1 MKHEQAKKVAD
12 DALKAL
18 SAHLQQGR
26 SDGLKAYLAAMARFH
41 QYSFGNIMLIASQ
54 QPEATHVAGYRA
66 WQKLG
71 RQVRKGEK
79 AIVIIAPVVRKR
91 QDDEPRQDGDSD
103 RYVAGFRAA
112 HVFDIAQTEGEALPE
127 IRSVNG
133 STNGYLDK
141 LKHAVTQQ
149 NITLEYDEN
158 LHAEGLS
165 KGGCIVLRAGLNE
178 AEEFAT
184 LAHELAHEMLHKRDQ
199 GPRPPK
205 VVRETEAEA
214 VAFVVCQAIGLDA
227 TRAAADYIQLY
238 RGDHETLAASLDS
251 IQKTAS
257 AIIEAVTEA
266 DATPPHQS

>member
-12 DALKAL
+12 EALKTLIADL
-18 SAHLQQGR
+18 EQGR
-26 SDGLKAYLAAMARFH
+26 SEGLKAYLSTMARFH

-54 QPEATHVAGYRA
+54 RPDATHVAGYKA
-66 WQKLG
+66 WQKLD

-112 HVFDIAQTEGEALPE
+112 HVFDIAQTEGEPLPE
-127 IRSVNG
+127 IRSLSGSSNG
-133 STNGYLDK
+133 FLDK
-141 LKHAVTQQ
+141 LKNTIARQG
-149 NITLEYDEN
+149 ITLEYDEH

-165 KGGCIVLRAGLNE
+165 KGGTIVLRLGLNE

-184 LAHELAHEMLHKRDQ
+184 LAHELAHEMLHKRENGD
-199 GPRPPK
+199 RPAK
-205 VVRETEAEA
+205 TVRETEAEA
-214 VAFVVCQAIGLDA
+214 VAFVVCQAVGLDA

-238 RGDHETLAASLDS
+238 QGNHETLATSLDN

-257 AIIEAVTEA
+257 AIIEAITHE
-266 DATPPHQS
+266 DSTTDHH